1 MVDTGMIASS
11 TEPLGVAI
19 FGATGSIGQSTLAV
33 LRLHPERYRVHALV
47 AHHQIDRLWQ
57 DMQAFRPSVVGVACP
72 QAAAE
77 LRLRLRQA
85 WPEADRPE
93 VLDEPE
99 AIARLA
105 ADAAVSIVVAAI
117 VGTAGLASTWAAMRA
132 GKRVLLANKESLV
145 AAGALMMQA
154 ARESGAVL
162 LPVDSEHNA
171 IFQCLPVGVPPV
183 DAVEKLLLTASGGPF
198 RTRPLA
204 TFPEITVADACRH
217 PNWSMGRKISV
228 DSASMMN
235 KGLEVIEAAWL
246 FGVPP
251 ARIEVVVHPES
262 IIHSMVQF
270 ADGSVLAQMG
280 RPDMRTPI
288 AHALAWPDR
297 VASGVAPLDL
307 CALTGLH
314 FEPPDPL
321 RFPCLQLAYDALAAG
336 GAVPLIVNAAN
347 EVAVAA
353 FLAEQLAFVEIAPL
367 IEATV
372 NRATAGTDFAAAR
385 SIAEVLDQDARARR
399 LAEQILAQQ
408 FGAFAPPAPLS
419 KVDSL

>member
-1 MVDTGMIASS
+1 MDAFLNAA
-11 TEPLGVAI
+11 PQGVAI

-33 LRLHPERYRVHALV
+33 LRLHPARYRVHALI
-47 AHHQIDRLWQ
+47 AHRRLEVLWP
-57 DMQAFRPSVVGVACP
+57 DLLAFRPAVVGVACP
-72 QAAAE
+72 QAAAA
-77 LRLRLRQA
+77 LRIRLQQE
-85 WPEADRPE
+85 WVGSGCPQ
-93 VLDEPE
+93 VLDQPDE
-99 AIARLA
+99 IAALA
-105 ADAAVSIVVAAI
+105 ADPAVSIVVAAI
-117 VGTAGLASTWAAMRA
+117 VGTAGLASTWAAVCA

-154 ARESGAVL
+154 AQASGAVL

-204 TFPEITVADACRH
+204 AFADITVADACRH

-251 ARIEVVVHPES
+251 ARIEVVVHPQS

-314 FEPPDPL
+314 FERPDPS
-321 RFPCLQLAYDALAAG
+321 RFPCLQLAYDGLALG
-336 GAVPLIVNAAN
+336 GAAPLIINAAN

-353 FLAEQLAFVEIAPL
+353 FLSEQLPFLGIAAV
-367 IEATV
+367 I
-372 NRATAGTDFAAAR
+372 RATLDRALAGTAFAAAE
-385 SIAEVLDQDARARR
+385 SIAEVLEQDQRARA
-399 LAEQILAQQ
+399 LAEAVMAQL
-408 FGAFAPPAPLS
+408 FGARVAS
-419 KVDSL
+419 SLDYHSFG

>member
-1 MVDTGMIASS
+1 M
-11 TEPLGVAI
+11 
-19 FGATGSIGQSTLAV
+19 FR
-33 LRLHPERYRVHALV
+33 RLL
-47 AHHQIDRLWQ
+47 
-57 DMQAFRPSVVGVACP
+57 FR
-72 QAAAE
+72 
-77 LRLRLRQA
+77 
-85 WPEADRPE
+85 
-93 VLDEPE
+93 
-99 AIARLA
+99 
-105 ADAAVSIVVAAI
+105 
-117 VGTAGLASTWAAMRA
+117 T
-132 GKRVLLANKESLV
+132 
-145 AAGALMMQA
+145 
-154 ARESGAVL
+154 
-162 LPVDSEHNA
+162 LPVA
-171 IFQCLPVGVPPV
+171 VPPV

-204 TFPEITVADACRH
+204 TFAEITVADACRH

-297 VASGVAPLDL
+297 IPSGVAPLDMF
-307 CALTGLH
+307 ALTGLH

-321 RFPCLQLAYDALAAG
+321 RFACLQLAFDALACG
-336 GAVPLIVNAAN
+336 GAAPLVVNAAN

-353 FLAEQLAFVEIAPL
+353 FLAGRLPFIGIAPL
-367 IEATV
+367 IDATV
-372 NRATAGTDFAAAR
+372 ERALAGTAFGVAE
-385 SIAEVLDQDARARR
+385 SIAEVLDQDARARA
-399 LAEQILAQQ
+399 LAEQILVQQ
-408 FGAFAPPAPLS
+408 FGACAAPPAA
-419 KVDSL
+419 